1 MDAIY
6 ELKFWDAA
14 RCAWYIKFSVPSYA
28 GEVEVL
34 KGSGHPL
41 KVEFTNGSDD
51 FNDPWRPTQV
61 KIEIQAGENWKFTDL
76 FDPNIMYCWVEVYQG
91 IDSDG
96 ELFFQGWVDPSQYE
110 EPYDVPPFYLTI
122 TVVDGLK
129 YLQDIMFAE
138 EEHSD
143 GSFTYYEDRAL
154 ESEIIWDILSK
165 IGVTEY
171 EEYINLFEESMAM
184 GTVYTPINQLL
195 LERDRF
201 YDMTCAETLTEI
213 LRKYGATIRQNFG
226 IFQIYRPVEQYRSVV
241 YGRHWTSKTAH
252 EPISMTPIQYI
263 HRTTTHQESALLQI
277 PGGVQT
283 RINPAKRIN
292 INFEYGNR
300 DTWID
305 NPSFHVNSYDIV
317 TRLFEHWNTA
327 TIYGYAALPI
337 SDIVPKEEEGVALR
351 NGVAISQSFGEY
363 TRSAPDTEQFRLEF
377 EYGFYNKATA
387 FKDDVVASFVIIQT
401 ASDIP
406 LWAQGKYLLK
416 NSTEATELTWV
427 PLDYS
432 GSANYSNTVPM
443 DDVGHGWTGWQTASF
458 TFKGLPYTR
467 PLSIQ
472 FINRYSDSVYVCI
485 RNVRF
490 VAASTELSKITYQR
504 SIWERIKAG
513 RAASPM
519 LIGGAYFMKAF
530 IPTAWRFGA
539 KYILKDKYTI
549 VDNITEATYNPIS
562 DVDHGDVRDYDF
574 ILGDIVKES
583 VPTRKGD
590 TGITNNLE
598 QFAGSFAVQAMQS
611 VEAAIQDFIAAWADY
626 WSDFDVLLDYDENS
640 AGVPMLLFKA
650 ANPGTDF
657 GTAAAIGSMTG
668 DVDGIAYV
676 VTANQAGTRRL
687 VELTITGSDGYVT
700 ITIEGISRDLEYR
713 LDNMS
718 KSIYYFI
725 NQYDFVYAAVGI
737 TLDIDST
744 GEALLI
750 LGDVYGN
757 DFTYSTGSGMGL
769 TATETYS
776 VAASAIGQRTDGVE
790 ITGTSGTAVISC
802 NGGSKTFAFSF
813 AVTTPSAEWCAG
825 DDSSDAFPHKP
836 LLHIIG
842 DEIMAQY
849 SRAKYM
855 VQMPILEKIVGTR
868 SGLNINGCI
877 VDTEFKNN
885 GVNRKFVIN
894 RGTFDAR
901 HRMWELDLVELLPYD
916 GVQAEIEES
925 GASYD
930 SDEQPGW
937 DSGYIP
943 GNEGNIP
950 SSEDFGVTLNHI
962 DTITDGRQ
970 GTAMSV
976 SFEYTAAEAKSGN
989 IIYYFS
995 SDAAGTTPVTPE
1007 YAIGVDFVVG
1017 THTQALTGIVYPTY
1031 TGQYLQIYLQD
1042 DEDEAVTS
1050 NAFQSILI
1058 VLNSIATIPSPQA
1071 TGEAITPDA
1080 TFNFTATGGTG
1091 VNVTIH
1097 WNIRNASDVVVASGS
1112 QEFSFSTGT
1121 DDYSF
1126 SAVTL
1131 PSTDYEDCTLNIG
1144 FSSGAKT
1151 ITSNTFTIASI

>member
-305 NPSFHVNSYDIV
+305 NPSFHVDSYDIV
-317 TRLFEHWNTA
+317 TRLFEHWVTS
-327 TIYGYAALPI
+327 TIYGRAAIPV

-351 NGVAISQSFGEY
+351 NGVAVSQSFGEY

-377 EYGFYNKATA
+377 EFGFYNTA
-387 FKDDVVASFVIIQT
+387 IAYKDNVIASFVVVQL
-401 ASDIP
+401 ASDV
-406 LWAQGKYLLK
+406 LFWAQGKYLIK

-427 PLDYS
+427 PLQY
-432 GSANYSNTVPM
+432 GRANYSNTVPM

-530 IPTAWRFGA
+530 IPIAWRFGA

-549 VDNITEATYNPIS
+549 VDNITETTYNPIS
-562 DVDHGDVRDYDF
+562 DVAHGDVRDYDF

-590 TGITNNLE
+590 TGITNNIE
-598 QFAGSFAVQAMQS
+598 QFAGSFAVNAPQS
-611 VEAAIQDFIAAWADY
+611 EEDAIQAFIASFAEYWQDY
-626 WSDFDVLLDYDENS
+626 NVLLEYDENS
-640 AGVPMLLFKA
+640 AGVSMILFKA
-650 ANPGTDF
+650 AIAGVDF
-657 GTAAAIGSMTG
+657 TTAAAIGSITG
-668 DVDGIAYV
+668 DITGVAYV
-676 VTANQAGTRRL
+676 VTPNQAGTRRL
-687 VELTITGSDGYVT
+687 VELTITGSSGYVT
-700 ITIEGISRDLEYR
+700 ITIEGTARNMIFIDSIEESIMNWISSYDY
-713 LDNMS
+713 
-718 KSIYYFI
+718 IYASLGVSFE
-725 NQYDFVYAAVGI
+725 
-737 TLDIDST
+737 IDST
-744 GEALLI
+744 LSALLI
-750 LGDVYGN
+750 HGN
-757 DFTYSTGSGMGL
+757 TNGSNFSYSVSNNGL

-776 VAASAIGQRTDGVE
+776 VSSSPIGRRTDGVE
-790 ITGTSGTAVISC
+790 ITGTNGTAVISC
-802 NGGSKTFAFSF
+802 NGGSKTFTFGF
-813 AVTTPSAEWCAG
+813 ATVAPSAEWCAG

-855 VQMPILEKIVGTR
+855 VQMPIIERITGVK
-868 SGLNINGCI
+868 SGLNINGSLI
-877 VDTEFKNN
+877 DTEFKDN

-901 HRMWELDLVELLPYD
+901 HRTWDLDLVELLPYD
-916 GVQAEIEES
+916 GVQPEMEES
-925 GASYD
+925 GASYE
-930 SDEQPGW
+930 SDVQPGW
-937 DSGYIP
+937 EEESSGTP
-943 GNEGNIP
+943 VE
-950 SSEDFGVTLNHI
+950 SSEDFGITLNHI
-962 DTITDGRQ
+962 DTIADGRY
-970 GTAMSV
+970 GAPLSP
-976 SFEYTAAEAKSGN
+976 SFEYAATSTKTAN
-989 IIYYFS
+989 IKYYFS
-995 SDAAGTTPVTPE
+995 SDAAGNVAVTAE
-1007 YAIGVDFVVG
+1007 QTVSITFSVG
-1017 THTQALTGIVYPTY
+1017 THTESISRLSYPISTAKY
-1031 TGQYLQIYLQD
+1031 MVIYLED
-1042 DEDEAVTS
+1042 DPDELIISNQFDSVLVT
-1050 NAFQSILI
+1050 LT
-1058 VLNSIATIPSPQA
+1058 SIAHISSQNVGEAMSPQ
-1071 TGEAITPDA
+1071 P
-1080 TFNFTATGGTG
+1080 TFNFTVAGGDL
-1091 VNVTIH
+1091 VITIY
-1097 WNIRNASDVVVASGS
+1097 WSIRNASGSILISGS
-1112 QEFSFSTGT
+1112 QSFTFVTGQTSKTFSGVNMPVKTGRST
-1121 DDYSF
+1121 F
-1126 SAVTL
+1126 R
-1131 PSTDYEDCTLNIG
+1131 IG
-1144 FSSGAKT
+1144 FSAGSQT
-1151 ITSNTFTIASI
+1151 IISNEFFINI